1 MNNSDENRRRVSLTE
16 LREGESGTVITI
28 IPSRGK
34 GRGYCP
40 ARRIMEMGI
49 TPGTRITVIGSAPFH
64 GPIEILV
71 RGSRIVVGRGIAERI
86 IVEVDRSDGKD
97 D

>member
-1 MNNSDENRRRVSLTE
+1 MNNSDENKKRVSLTE
-16 LREGESGTVITI
+16 LRAGESGTVVAI
-28 IPSRGK
+28 IPSH
-34 GRGYCP
+34 GRGRGCGH

-64 GPIEILV
+64 GPIEVLV

-86 IVEVDRSDGKD
+86 IVEVYRSNGKD
-97 D
+97 H